1 MIRSSEVSTLS
12 AQRRHFTLNQ
22 ASKSFLYR
30 SLSFFASVEN
40 PFFAFSFKLLHMRPI
55 SCNEQLITCSV
66 QQEERNRRKLQQV
79 GGAGNSRTDVV
90 GGWMR
95 VGGPRVTW
103 LLLPNY
109 YHHRDLL
116 SGSAKRFLITTCRDV
131 LFLKIHNRYSSV
143 HPLRLLIATSAST
156 PIRNRNIH
164 KHSLTFIFYVLRTLR
179 AHSFTYR
186 LITTRAVELER
197 FSIWW
202 VTENFNESDSGLAR
216 RLWLFVPQICISITL
231 GNLAALRF
239 NKKWSWLFKMAAAH

>member
-55 SCNEQLITCSV
+55 TCNEQLITCSV
-66 QQEERNRRKLQQV
+66 QQEERNRCKLQQV
-79 GGAGNSRTDVV
+79 WGGREQPNRRSGGLNAGWWTSRYLVV
-90 GGWMR
+90 AS
-95 VGGPRVTW
+95 
-103 LLLPNY
+103 NY

-131 LFLKIHNRYSSV
+131 LFLKIHDCYSSV
-143 HPLRLLIATSAST
+143 HPFRLLIATSAST
-156 PIRNRNIH
+156 PIRNRNTH

-197 FSIWW
+197 FSI
-202 VTENFNESDSGLAR
+202 
-216 RLWLFVPQICISITL
+216 
-231 GNLAALRF
+231 
-239 NKKWSWLFKMAAAH
+239 